1 MIPVI
6 NFFSSF
12 AMKKAKTKMYSP
24 VNVSKYLPTNIGL
37 PINDMIKTAAITV
50 IYMIIDMTAGK
61 ISS

>member
-1 MIPVI
+1 
-6 NFFSSF
+6 
-12 AMKKAKTKMYSP
+12 MYSP

-61 ISS
+61 ISSLFFFALYILYPM